1 MDLSK
6 FTYSKKDSR
15 LTPKSPVHQ
24 SITQNKENG
33 QVYETSGVSSA
44 YQKPEGILS
53 TSLIFVLSG
62 GEKKEKDF
70 LRELIKQREFN
81 SLRVV
86 FMSEKGQGL
95 QPYQMQEKWE
105 QIQLTGEIKIESQLF
120 HLDTMDKVFLL
131 SDVDEFYDQ
140 LEKIFKGN
148 QTDVQGRWVVSNPC
162 FEIWLY
168 YCYLAN
174 PEKDLGCLKTEPVT
188 TRSKKMKALGN
199 TLVSG
204 GLNPCLA
211 FENMLNGIE
220 HSIAYYAEDDNRI
233 PVLYATQ
240 MHEMAQYLV
249 DTMNRNANEY
259 FEYVKRKE
267 EWREYMKW

>member
-6 FTYSKKDSR
+6 LTYSKNDSR
-15 LTPKSPVHQ
+15 LVPGSSVNYP
-24 SITQNKENG
+24 ITNNKEEN
-33 QVYETSGVSSA
+33 QVHEMSGVSSA

-53 TSLIFVLSG
+53 TSLVFVLSG
-62 GEKKEKDF
+62 GEKRERDF
-70 LRELIKQREFN
+70 LRELIKQRELH

-95 QPYQMQEKWE
+95 QQYQMQAKWE
-105 QIQLTGEIKIESQLF
+105 RIQLTGEIKIGSQLF
-120 HLDTMDKVFLL
+120 HLDAMDMVFLL

-140 LEKIFKGN
+140 LVKIFKGN
-148 QTDVQGRWVVSNPC
+148 QTENQRRWIVSNPC

-168 YCYLAN
+168 YCYSDS
-174 PEKDLGCLKTEPVT
+174 PEKDLECLKTEPVT
-188 TRSKKMKALGN
+188 TRSKKMKVLGN

-211 FENMLNGIE
+211 FENMLDGIE
-220 HSIAYYAEDDNRI
+220 HSIAFYAKDDNGI

-249 DTMNRNANEY
+249 DVMNRNANEY
-259 FEYVKRKE
+259 SEYVKRKE
-267 EWREYMKW
+267 EWREYMKR

>member
-6 FTYSKKDSR
+6 LTYSKNDSR
-15 LTPKSPVHQ
+15 LVPGSSVNYP
-24 SITQNKENG
+24 ITNNKEEN
-33 QVYETSGVSSA
+33 QVHEMSGVSSA

-53 TSLIFVLSG
+53 TSLVFVLSG
-62 GEKKEKDF
+62 GEKRERDF
-70 LRELIKQREFN
+70 LRELIKQRELH

-95 QPYQMQEKWE
+95 QPYQMQAKWE
-105 QIQLTGEIKIESQLF
+105 RIQLTGEIKIGSQLF
-120 HLDTMDKVFLL
+120 HLDAMDMVFLL

-140 LEKIFKGN
+140 LVKIFKGN
-148 QTDVQGRWVVSNPC
+148 QTENQRRWIVSNPC

-168 YCYLAN
+168 YCYSDS
-174 PEKDLGCLKTEPVT
+174 PEKDLECLQTEPVT
-188 TRSKKMKALGN
+188 TRSKKMKVLGN

-211 FENMLNGIE
+211 FENMLDGIE
-220 HSIAYYAEDDNRI
+220 HSIAFYAKDDNGI

-249 DTMNRNANEY
+249 DVMNRNANEY
-259 FEYVKRKE
+259 SEYVKRKE
-267 EWREYMKW
+267 EWREYMKR

>member
-6 FTYSKKDSR
+6 LTYSKNDSR
-15 LTPKSPVHQ
+15 LVPGSSVNYP
-24 SITQNKENG
+24 ITNNKEEN
-33 QVYETSGVSSA
+33 QVHEMSGVSSA
-44 YQKPEGILS
+44 YQKPKGILS
-53 TSLIFVLSG
+53 TSLVFVLSG
-62 GEKKEKDF
+62 GEKRERDF
-70 LRELIKQREFN
+70 LRELIKQRELH

-95 QPYQMQEKWE
+95 QPYQMQAKWE
-105 QIQLTGEIKIESQLF
+105 RIQLTGEIKIGSQLF
-120 HLDTMDKVFLL
+120 HLDAMDMVFLL

-140 LEKIFKGN
+140 LVKIFKGN
-148 QTDVQGRWVVSNPC
+148 QTENQGRWIVSNPC

-168 YCYLAN
+168 YCYSDS
-174 PEKDLGCLKTEPVT
+174 PEKDLECLKTEPVT
-188 TRSKKMKALGN
+188 TRSKKMKVLGN

-211 FENMLNGIE
+211 FENMLDGIE
-220 HSIAYYAEDDNRI
+220 HSIAFYAKDDNGI

-249 DTMNRNANEY
+249 DVMNRNANEY
-259 FEYVKRKE
+259 SEYVKRKE
-267 EWREYMKW
+267 EWREYMKR

>member
-1 MDLSK
+1 MKHQECLLLTKSLK
-6 FTYSKKDSR
+6 GFFPPVLYS
-15 LTPKSPVHQ
+15 
-24 SITQNKENG
+24 
-33 QVYETSGVSSA
+33 Y
-44 YQKPEGILS
+44 
-53 TSLIFVLSG
+53 SLG
-62 GEKKEKDF
+62 GKDF
-70 LRELIKQREFN
+70 LLELIKQRELN

-86 FMSEKGQGL
+86 FMSEKVQGL

-120 HLDTMDKVFLL
+120 QLDTMDKVFLL

-168 YCYLAN
+168 YCYLDS
-174 PEKDLGCLKTEPVT
+174 PEKVLGCLKTEPIT

-220 HSIAYYAEDDNRI
+220 HCIAYYAEDDNRI
-233 PVLYATQ
+233 TVLYATQ
-240 MHEMAQYLV
+240 MHEMVQYL
-249 DTMNRNANEY
+249 
-259 FEYVKRKE
+259 
-267 EWREYMKW
+267 